1 MASWPIA
8 PRELALPP
16 KGSPAN
22 RNSYTF
28 HGRVLGKILRNNP
41 GSPCSKLVWR
51 PSDNLIMKS
60 FLAFNRLCVP
70 TVRAMAHASSFARLR
85 QRHPSKKFLNPDPSP
100 HHDRTDNQDHGHSP
114 DLFDVAEK
122 MNIDLPSLSEHEWA
136 AICCKMVST
145 MTYVLDKNLKNG
157 ALSKSFRN
165 DSGEVALHWPDQVRD
180 AWTHQHWWGDEAARV
195 DPDDPE
201 ATDREDD
208 VTGTC
213 LPSPSCATPPDSDD
227 TRDSCR
233 IYTLSPLCH
242 PYPYPSV
249 PTCALPDGPPDTS
262 SRSLAVR
269 P

>member
-1 MASWPIA
+1 
-8 PRELALPP
+8 
-16 KGSPAN
+16 
-22 RNSYTF
+22 
-28 HGRVLGKILRNNP
+28 
-41 GSPCSKLVWR
+41 
-51 PSDNLIMKS
+51 MKS

-70 TVRAMAHASSFARLR
+70 TVRAMAHASSFA
-85 QRHPSKKFLNPDPSP
+85 H
-100 HHDRTDNQDHGHSP
+100 NQDHGHSP

-208 VTGTC
+208 VTGTSFLLVLFPMDPRHQFKKPC
-213 LPSPSCATPPDSDD
+213 CSSLIILPMSPPP
-227 TRDSCR
+227 
-233 IYTLSPLCH
+233 Y
-242 PYPYPSV
+242 
-249 PTCALPDGPPDTS
+249 LPQAGS
-262 SRSLAVR
+262 
-269 P
+269 